1 MCLIT
6 GDGDCCH
13 EIKRCLLLGRKAM
26 TNLDSILKSRDITL
40 LPKVCI
46 VKAMVFPVIMYGY
59 KSGTIKK
66 AECWRTD
73 AFELC
78 CWRRLLKSPMDSKK
92 IKLVHPKGDQFW
104 IFGRTDAEAEPPILW
119 PTDVKNWLTGKDP
132 DTGEDWRH
140 DKKGTTEDEM
150 IGMVSPTRC
159 TWVWASSRS
168 WWRTGKP
175 AVLQSM
181 GLQRVRHDWVNR
193 TVYGPG
199 TMLITFFTRI
209 VSLSPLNNPMS

>member
-1 MCLIT
+1 MVTANHDI
-6 GDGDCCH
+6 
-13 EIKRCLLLGRKAM
+13 ERCLLLGRKAM
-26 TNLDSILKSRDITL
+26 TNLDGILKSGYVTL
-40 LPKVCI
+40 PTKVHL
-46 VKAMVFPVIMYGY
+46 VKAMVFPVIMHGFETW
-59 KSGTIKK
+59 TIKK
-66 AECWRTD
+66 AEHWRIV
-73 AFELC
+73 AFKLWWLEKALE
-78 CWRRLLKSPMDSKK
+78 SPLDCKE
-92 IKLVHPKGDQFW
+92 IQPVHPKWDQFW

-119 PTDVKNWLTGKDP
+119 PSDVKNWLTGKDP
-132 DTGEDWRH
+132 DTGEDWKH
-140 DKKGTTEDEM
+140 EEKGTTEDEM